1 VFVTNTL
8 TAVNKVPMVSFVLSM
23 SVTQTVLLNKGL
35 CKYIQFQ
42 WLLKLDLDTLKFN
55 SKRQD
60 KSIHVSSKTN
70 AIKFLL
76 VFYTVES

>member
-8 TAVNKVPMVSFVLSM
+8 TAVNTVPIVSFVLSM

-42 WLLKLDLDTLKFN
+42 WLLKLDLDKLIFN

-76 VFYTVES
+76 VFLHC